1 MNLYL
6 LRHAKSS
13 WENFVDDHSRV
24 LEKRGRDDAVTLADF
39 IRDKKIQF
47 DLTLCS
53 SAARTKETLDLIYEN
68 IPSAFKEMRFLD
80 RLYHASGQKIL
91 DHLQEINKSNV
102 LLVGHNP
109 GLSEAINFFQ
119 KNCNKDYPTCVFARI
134 SSTGLDKEYEVDFI
148 VRPKNGKIINLSN
161 TTN

>member
-1 MNLYL
+1 MNVYL

-13 WENFVDDHSRV
+13 WENFVDDHSRA

-68 IPSAFKEMRFLD
+68 IPSAFEEIRFLD
-80 RLYHASGQKIL
+80 SLYHASGQRIL
-91 DHLQEINKSNV
+91 DYLQETNTSNV
-102 LLVGHNP
+102 LLVGHNL
-109 GLSEAINFFQ
+109 GLSQAINFFQ
-119 KNCNKDYPTCVFARI
+119 KKSDKDYPTCVFARI
-134 SSTGLDKEYEVDFI
+134 SSTGLDKESEVDFI
-148 VRPKNGKIINLSN
+148 VRPKNGKIINLLDTSY
-161 TTN
+161 

>member
-1 MNLYL
+1 MNYMNLYF

-24 LEKRGRDDAVTLADF
+24 LEKRGRDEAVILADF

-53 SAARTKETLDLIYEN
+53 SAARTKETIDLIYEN
-68 IPSAFKEMRFLD
+68 IPSAFEEIRFLD
-80 RLYHASGQKIL
+80 SLYHASGQHIL
-91 DHLQEINKSNV
+91 NHLKEINKSNV

-119 KNCNKDYPTCVFARI
+119 KKSDIDYPTCVFARI
-134 SSTGLDKEYEVDFI
+134 SSAGLDKEPEVDFI
-148 VRPKNGKIINLSN
+148 VRPKKEKIINL
-161 TTN
+161 T

>member
-1 MNLYL
+1 MNVYL

-39 IRDKKIQF
+39 IRDKKTQF

-53 SAARTKETLDLIYEN
+53 SAARTKETLDLIYES
-68 IPSAFKEMRFLD
+68 IPNAFKEIIFLD
-80 RLYHASGQKIL
+80 SLYHASGQHIL
-91 DHLQEINKSNV
+91 DHLQEINKLNV

-119 KNCNKDYPTCVFARI
+119 KKSDTDYPTCVFARI
-134 SSTGLDKEYEVDFI
+134 SSVGLDKESEVDFI
-148 VRPKNGKIINLSN
+148 VRPKNGKIINLERHE
-161 TTN
+161 

>member
-1 MNLYL
+1 MYIYL

-24 LEKRGRDDAVTLADF
+24 LEKRGKDEAVTLADF

-53 SAARTKETLDLIYEN
+53 SAARTKETLELIYEN
-68 IPSAFKEMRFLD
+68 IPRAFQEIRFLD
-80 RLYHASGQKIL
+80 SLYHASGQRIL
-91 DHLQEINKSNV
+91 DHLQETNKSNV

-109 GLSEAINFFQ
+109 GLSEAINVYQ
-119 KNCNKDYPTCVFARI
+119 KKYDKDYPTCVFARI
-134 SSTGLDKEYEVDFI
+134 SSAGLNKESEVDFI
-148 VRPKNGKIINLSN
+148 VRPKNGKIINL
-161 TTN
+161 T

>member
-1 MNLYL
+1 MNVYL

-13 WENFVDDHSRV
+13 WKNFVDDHSRI
-24 LEKRGRDDAVTLADF
+24 LKKRGRNDAITLADF

-68 IPSAFKEMRFLD
+68 IPSAFKEIRLLD
-80 RLYHASGQKIL
+80 SLYHASGEQIL
-91 DHLQEINKSNV
+91 DHLQGIKKSNI

-119 KNCNKDYPTCVFARI
+119 KRCDEDYPTCVFAKI
-134 SSTGLDKEYEVDFI
+134 SLTGLEEESEVDFI
-148 VRPKNGKIINLSN
+148 IRPRNGKIIYLIGY
-161 TTN
+161 

>member
-1 MNLYL
+1 MNVYL

-53 SAARTKETLDLIYEN
+53 SAARTKETLDLIYDN
-68 IPSAFKEMRFLD
+68 VPSAFKEIRFLD
-80 RLYHASGQKIL
+80 SLYHASGIYIL
-91 DHLQEINKSNV
+91 NHLQGINKSNI

-119 KNCNKDYPTCVFARI
+119 KKFNIDYPTCVFARI
-134 SSTGLDKEYEVDFI
+134 SSACLDKESEVDFI
-148 VRPKNGKIINLSN
+148 VRPKKEKIINL
-161 TTN
+161 T

>member
-1 MNLYL
+1 MNLYF

-53 SAARTKETLDLIYEN
+53 SAARTKETIDLIYEN
-68 IPSAFKEMRFLD
+68 IPSAFEEIRFLD
-80 RLYHASGQKIL
+80 SLYHASGQHIL
-91 DHLQEINKSNV
+91 NHLQGINKSNV

-109 GLSEAINFFQ
+109 VLSEAINFFQ
-119 KNCNKDYPTCVFARI
+119 KKFNIDYPTCVFARI
-134 SSTGLDKEYEVDFI
+134 SSAGLDKGSEVDFI
-148 VRPKNGKIINLSN
+148 VRPKKEKIINL
-161 TTN
+161 T

>member
-1 MNLYL
+1 MYIYL

-24 LEKRGRDDAVTLADF
+24 LEKRGRDEAVTLADF

-53 SAARTKETLDLIYEN
+53 SATRTKETLELIYEN
-68 IPSAFKEMRFLD
+68 IPSTFEEIRFLD
-80 RLYHASGQKIL
+80 SLYHASGQHIL
-91 DHLQEINKSNV
+91 NHLQGINKSNV
-102 LLVGHNP
+102 LLIGHNP

-119 KNCNKDYPTCVFARI
+119 KKSNTDYPTCVFARI
-134 SSTGLDKEYEVDFI
+134 SSAGLDKGSEVDFI
-148 VRPKNGKIINLSN
+148 VRPKNGKIINL
-161 TTN
+161 T

>member
-1 MNLYL
+1 MKIYL

-24 LEKRGRDDAVTLADF
+24 LEKKGRDDAVSLAGF

-53 SAARTKETLDLIYEN
+53 SAARTKETLELIYEN
-68 IPSAFKEMRFLD
+68 VPSAFEEISYLD
-80 RLYHASGQKIL
+80 TLYHASGQHIL
-91 DHLQEINKSNV
+91 DHLQGIDKSKI
-102 LLVGHNP
+102 LIVGHNP

-119 KNCNKDYPTCVFARI
+119 KKYDIDYPTCVFAGI
-134 SSTGLDKEYEVDFI
+134 SFTGLDKEYSVDFI
-148 VRPKNGKIINLSN
+148 VRPKNGKIINLERHE
-161 TTN
+161 